1 MTSRIKTKIM
11 FETTNQQYDPI
22 SKVSTRREGDFSK
35 HLWTIDLGKLPSGKR
50 LQFANLKIAIEIVDL
65 PMIFH
70 FFLYVYQR
78 VLFLQ
83 PIPNKNEWMNKPEN
97 QLLPLLCTLESSHI
111 HPRINRAGKS
121 INFVCEEKKPRTRV
135 GSHGTAVVRSVD

>member
-1 MTSRIKTKIM
+1 MGRMTSRIKTKIM

-70 FFLYVYQR
+70 CF
-78 VLFLQ
+78 
-83 PIPNKNEWMNKPEN
+83 
-97 QLLPLLCTLESSHI
+97 
-111 HPRINRAGKS
+111 
-121 INFVCEEKKPRTRV
+121 FVCLPEGTFPSAHPQQERV
-135 GSHGTAVVRSVD
+135 DEQA